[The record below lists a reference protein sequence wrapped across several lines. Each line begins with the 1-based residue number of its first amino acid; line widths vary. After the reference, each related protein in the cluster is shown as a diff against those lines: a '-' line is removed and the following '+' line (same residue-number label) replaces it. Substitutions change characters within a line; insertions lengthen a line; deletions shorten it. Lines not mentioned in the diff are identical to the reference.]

1 MNWLIS
7 YRSKSVTQRAASA
20 KDFKQGFL
28 EIRDQVK
35 VFAEQLGKD
44 VESTEKE
51 YGDKI
56 ASLKNQ
62 IEELEEKLAKW
73 ENMVSYLVLD

>member
-1 MNWLIS
+1 
-7 YRSKSVTQRAASA
+7 
-20 KDFKQGFL
+20 L

-35 VFAEQLGKD
+35 VFSEQLGKD
-44 VESTEKE
+44 VESTETE

-73 ENMVSYLVLD
+73 ENMVSYLVLE